1 MASINDNEA
10 PIDDDEILEYL
21 RPGTYPVPNLK
32 PPRNTRSSNAQGQKG
47 VKEANDLL
55 LRTLESI
62 HPPANVYNWCGGE
75 ISYNTP
81 TDWMFRGASTL
92 AIVFRPELYLPLADR
107 EEFDPID
114 DLLDGLWAEKFAQE
128 EQVAQGQLEG
138 WAQGRSVRASTR
150 RNAPTAGT
158 DGKDSVVEEE
168 DMRATTRLRA
178 PASVPR
184 GHGRKTEHRSHLVDD
199 TDDEYDEVEEDDQQD
214 QIVPPERLRNST
226 GKRRTMEKAETRK
239 EKVPQRGGKRRKM

>member
-10 PIDDDEILEYL
+10 QQPAIDDDEILQYL

-32 PPRNTRSSNAQGQKG
+32 APRTTRSSKAQGQKV

-75 ISYNTP
+75 ISFNTP

-92 AIVFRPELYLPLADR
+92 AIIFRPELYLPLADR
-107 EEFDPID
+107 EAFDPID

-150 RNAPTAGT
+150 RSAPTAVSG
-158 DGKDSVVEEE
+158 SV
-168 DMRATTRLRA
+168 
-178 PASVPR
+178 
-184 GHGRKTEHRSHLVDD
+184 G
-199 TDDEYDEVEEDDQQD
+199 
-214 QIVPPERLRNST
+214 N
-226 GKRRTMEKAETRK
+226 
-239 EKVPQRGGKRRKM
+239 

>member
-10 PIDDDEILEYL
+10 QQPPIDDDEILQYL

-32 PPRNTRSSNAQGQKG
+32 APRNSRSSKAHGQKA

-75 ISYNTP
+75 ISHKTP

-92 AIVFRPELYLPLADR
+92 AIIFRPEIYLPLADR

-114 DLLDGLWAEKFAQE
+114 DLLDGLWAAKFAQE

-150 RNAPTAGT
+150 RSAPTAGS
-158 DGKDSVVEEE
+158 GS
-168 DMRATTRLRA
+168 
-178 PASVPR
+178 
-184 GHGRKTEHRSHLVDD
+184 
-199 TDDEYDEVEEDDQQD
+199 
-214 QIVPPERLRNST
+214 
-226 GKRRTMEKAETRK
+226 
-239 EKVPQRGGKRRKM
+239 GGN